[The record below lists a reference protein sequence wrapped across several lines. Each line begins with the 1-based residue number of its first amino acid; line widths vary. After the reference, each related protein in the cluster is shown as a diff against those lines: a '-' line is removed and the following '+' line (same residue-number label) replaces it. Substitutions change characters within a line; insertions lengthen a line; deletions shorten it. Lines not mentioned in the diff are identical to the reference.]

1 MYLPTRRHKVVGNNP
16 STCMCLLQELV
27 KISFPG
33 KHFQEGGTELR
44 PTGSIIMQGDQFLF
58 RLHFAKSIV
67 FVG

>member
-1 MYLPTRRHKVVGNNP
+1 
-16 STCMCLLQELV
+16 MCLLQERV
-27 KISFPG
+27 KVSFPG

-44 PTGSIIMQGDQFLF
+44 PTGIIVMQGGQFLI